1 MNSSPNLFLTPI
13 APGNHNPIT
22 SIPKTANT
30 PQIKLFTMKTLF
42 SDNASVYYKNHSLS
56 VGGGGSG
63 VRNSSIKSRKT

>member
-1 MNSSPNLFLTPI
+1 MSPNLFLTPI
-13 APGNHNPIT
+13 APGNHTLIT

-30 PQIKLFTMKTLF
+30 PQVKWFTMKTLF
-42 SDNASVYYKNHSLS
+42 SDNANVYYKPGSIS